1 MDTIIYT
8 HRKTRLNFTN
18 GCCGSGKSHS
28 ISELIAK
35 RSSVR
40 VQVCVGLTVE
50 LLKQWREMLV
60 NAGCPESRISTIYT
74 EQQNCEPVTK
84 RINQWLDNHQDYPGI
99 LLITHKGFDLI
110 SEQDHHLDFALISK
124 DEIDLYIDEMPSG
137 FHISKLKAHKI
148 PDLIKSRLKLGQRVS
163 KCADGDYVAL
173 VEPVSST
180 LLQEELKNESH
191 LFPSDNKDLSRFAKL
206 MHSVL
211 DRKER
216 VMILESQWEKIGS
229 FVERDDK
236 SGAATEFLIFQNPAQ
251 FRGYHSVNFI
261 SADVETSLFT
271 DIVNYHHGFRWNK
284 LALQLV
290 NDGNHTPEMLQRVK
304 IYHVLDDDERFNSKE
319 FLKNNG
325 DFVDSQFIA
334 GLKAIGSNK
343 FGICSNNFRL
353 VDEMPNR
360 PIFAIGGHEVISSK
374 SHGMNNYSHL
384 DALVY
389 DIAINM
395 SPVVNKMLHSF
406 GIDTFQDMNVN
417 TLYQVAMR
425 TSLRNP
431 VATKDVNILVV
442 DKPSAY
448 GLAEKLG
455 GGQVRPISDLIGTHG
470 GFQHQLEQSTS
481 RPRDNGLQPGGARPQ
496 EQVTTLAAGVEGATG
511 ASLGDTSSLVGN
523 EDFQMRI
530 IPNAPKTRSLNI
542 SKASPFRCIA
552 NYSHLDPGCSA
563 SFLTTKPLSRKL
575 EISKV
580 NDTFELKN
588 SFIQKSKDK
597 IATHFI
603 PCNFQ
608 YVHHRSRWKRDR
620 IEFVQSNMAVFEVS
634 KADFKKD
641 ELQKLFNPKRGK
653 KAFLLGENTDRFQLV
668 FLLKDAVSSSIE
680 LQALAKP
687 IAEILGNDVATVS
700 KCEFFD
706 CYEEFNCGKNRD
718 ILRHGL

>member
-1 MDTIIYT
+1 MTTNIYT

-50 LLKQWREMLV
+50 LLKQWREMFI
-60 NAGCPESRISTIYT
+60 NTGCPESRITTIYT
-74 EQQNCEPVTK
+74 EQPNCEPVTK

-110 SEQDHHLDFALISK
+110 SEQDHHLDFGLISK

-148 PDLIKSRLKLGQRVS
+148 PELIKSRLKLSQRVS

-180 LLQEELKNESH
+180 LLQDELKKESH

-206 MHSVL
+206 IHSVL
-211 DRKER
+211 DRKEW
-216 VMILESQWEKIGS
+216 VMILESQWDKIGS
-229 FVERDDK
+229 FVDRDDK
-236 SGAATEFLIFQNPAQ
+236 SGAATEFLIFQNPTQ

-261 SADVETSLFT
+261 SADVETSIFS
-271 DIVNYHHGFRWNK
+271 DVVNYHHGFKWKK

-325 DFVDSQFIA
+325 DFVDSQFVA

-353 VDEMPNR
+353 VDDMPNR

-395 SPVVNKMLHSF
+395 SPVVNKMLYSF

-425 TSLRNP
+425 TSPRNP
-431 VATKDVNILVV
+431 MATNDVNILVV

-455 GGQVRPISDLIGTHG
+455 GGQIQPISDLIGTHG
-470 GFQHQLEQSTS
+470 RFQHQLGQPRIEPSGEATS
-481 RPRDNGLQPGGARPQ
+481 REAQ
-496 EQVTTLAAGVEGATG
+496 TLAAGVEGAG
-511 ASLGDTSSLVGN
+511 GQAPDTSSLVRN

-542 SKASPFRCIA
+542 SKSSPFRCIA
-552 NYSHLDPGCSA
+552 NHSHLDLGCSA
-563 SFLTTKPLSRKL
+563 SFCSTKPLSRKL
-575 EISKV
+575 EINRV

-603 PCNFQ
+603 PCDFELIC
-608 YVHHRSRWKRDR
+608 HESRFKHSQC
-620 IEFVQSNMAVFEVS
+620 ELVQSNMAVFEVDKTNFNKS
-634 KADFKKD
+634 
-641 ELQKLFNPKRGK
+641 EILKLFNPKRGK
-653 KAFLLGENTDRFQLV
+653 KAFLIGENPDRFQLV
-668 FLLKDAVSSSIE
+668 FLLKNAVSSSSQ
-680 LQALAKP
+680 LHALTKP
-687 IAEILGNDVATVS
+687 IAEILGAAVVAVC
-700 KCEFFD
+700 KYEFFD
-706 CYEEFNCGKNRD
+706 CYEEFNCGKSRD
-718 ILRHGL
+718 IIRHGL

>member
-1 MDTIIYT
+1 MDTNIYT

-18 GCCGSGKSHS
+18 GCCGSGKSRS

-35 RSSVR
+35 RSSAR
-40 VQVCVGLTVE
+40 VQVCVALTVE

-60 NAGCPESRISTIYT
+60 NAGCPESRITTIYT
-74 EQQNCEPVTK
+74 EQPSREPPVTK

-110 SEQDHHLDFALISK
+110 SEQDHHLDFGLISK
-124 DEIDLYIDEMPSG
+124 DEIDLYVDEIPSG

-163 KCADGDYVAL
+163 KCADGDYVVL

-180 LLQEELKNESH
+180 LLQDELKNESH

-236 SGAATEFLIFQNPAQ
+236 SCAATEFLIFQNPSQ

-261 SADVETSLFT
+261 SADVETSIFS
-271 DIVNYHHGFRWNK
+271 DVVDYHHGFKWNK

-325 DFVDSQFIA
+325 DFVDSQFVA

-360 PIFAIGGHEVISSK
+360 PVFAIGGHEVISSK

-406 GIDTFQDMNVN
+406 GVDTYQDFNVN

-431 VATKDVNILVV
+431 VATNDVNILVV
-442 DKPSAY
+442 DKPSAH

-455 GGQVRPISDLIGTHG
+455 GGQVRPISDLVGTNG
-470 GFQHQLEQSTS
+470 GFQHQLGHSTS
-481 RPRDNGLQPGGARPQ
+481 RPSGEATRREAQ
-496 EQVTTLAAGVEGATG
+496 TLAIGVEGAG
-511 ASLGDTSSLVGN
+511 AQAPDTSSLVRN
-523 EDFQMRI
+523 EDLQMRI
-530 IPNAPKTRSLNI
+530 IPNAPKARSLNI

-552 NYSHLDPGCSA
+552 NHSHLDPGCSA
-563 SFLTTKPLSRKL
+563 SFFTTKPLSRKI
-575 EISKV
+575 EINRV

-588 SFIQKSKDK
+588 LFIQKSKDE

-603 PCNFQ
+603 PCDFELIRHESRFKRNQ
-608 YVHHRSRWKRDR
+608 Y
-620 IEFVQSNMAVFEVS
+620 ELVQSNMAVFEVS
-634 KADFKKD
+634 KTNFTKS
-641 ELQKLFNPKRGK
+641 ELLKLFNPKRGK
-653 KAFLLGENTDRFQLV
+653 KAFLLGENSDRFQMI
-668 FLLKDAVSSSIE
+668 FLLKETVSTSSE
-680 LQALAKP
+680 LQAVTKP
-687 IAEILGNDVATVS
+687 IAEILGTEVVTIS
-700 KCEFFD
+700 KCDFFD
-706 CYEEFNCGKNRD
+706 RYEEFNCGKSRE
-718 ILRHGL
+718 IHRHGL

>member
-1 MDTIIYT
+1 MDTDIYT
-8 HRKTRLNFTN
+8 DRKTRLNFTN
-18 GCCGSGKSHS
+18 GCCGSGKSRS

-40 VQVCVGLTVE
+40 VQVCVALTVE

-60 NAGCPESRISTIYT
+60 HAGCPESRITTIYT
-74 EQQNCEPVTK
+74 EQPNCDPVTK

-99 LLITHKGFDLI
+99 LLITHKGFNLI
-110 SEQDHHLDFALISK
+110 SEQDHHLDFGLISK

-251 FRGYHSVNFI
+251 FCGYHSVNFI
-261 SADVETSLFT
+261 SADVETSIFS
-271 DIVNYHHGFRWNK
+271 DVVNYRHGFKWKK

-325 DFVDSQFIA
+325 DFVDSQFVA
-334 GLKAIGSNK
+334 GLKTIGSNK

-353 VDEMPNR
+353 VEKMSDR
-360 PIFAIGGHEVISSK
+360 PIFAIGGHEEISSK

-395 SPVVNKMLHSF
+395 SPVVNKMMSSF
-406 GIDTFQDMNVN
+406 GIDTYQDFNVN

-425 TSLRNP
+425 TSLRDP
-431 VATKDVNILVV
+431 VATNEVNILVV
-442 DKPSAY
+442 DKRSAH

-470 GFQHQLEQSTS
+470 GFQHQLEQPIIEPSGEATS
-481 RPRDNGLQPGGARPQ
+481 REAQ
-496 EQVTTLAAGVEGATG
+496 TLATGVEGAG
-511 ASLGDTSSLVGN
+511 GQAPDTSSLVRN

-552 NYSHLDPGCSA
+552 NRSHLDAGCSA
-563 SFLTTKPLSRKL
+563 SFFTTKPLSRKL
-575 EISKV
+575 DINRV

-588 SFIQKSKDK
+588 SFIHKSKDK

-641 ELQKLFNPKRGK
+641 ELLKLFNPKRGK
-653 KAFLLGENTDRFQLV
+653 KAFLLGENSTHFQLV
-668 FLLKDAVSSSIE
+668 FLLKKAVSSSSE
-680 LQALAKP
+680 LQVLTTP
-687 IAEILGNDVATVS
+687 ISEILGNEVATVS

-706 CYEEFNCGKNRD
+706 CYEEFNCGKSRD
-718 ILRHGL
+718 IIRHGL